1 MLSQARL
8 VIFDLGGVLASLGR
22 PAAQMGLQLSNDEFW
37 SVWLG
42 SGTVFALE
50 TGAIE
55 EAEFFERFPAEL
67 GLTDPSQEFQQ
78 RFQRWQLEL
87 FPGVVEMLQELGETH
102 DVALL
107 SNTNSIHWNLIDP
120 YGQVRQLFDHVFL
133 SFEIGHLKP
142 HRDIFEYVLQSV
154 PNARDEIVFLD
165 DTEKNVA
172 AAASMGIHSLQV
184 SGPQGIDKALGRKD

>member
-1 MLSQARL
+1 VLSQAQL
-8 VIFDLGGVLASLGR
+8 IVFDLGGVLASLGR
-22 PAAQMGLQLSNDEFW
+22 PAEQMDLGMSDRDFW

-42 SGTVFALE
+42 SDTVVALE
-50 TGAIE
+50 TGAIA

-67 GLTDPSQEFQQ
+67 GLTDSCRKFQQ
-78 RFQRWQLEL
+78 RFHRWQLEL

-120 YGQVRQLFDHVFL
+120 DGQIRQLFNHVFL

-142 HRDIFEYVLQSV
+142 YRDIFEHVLQFV

-172 AAASMGIHSLQV
+172 AAEELGIRSLQV
-184 SGPQGIDKALGRKD
+184 TGLEGIRRALQLGG

>member
-1 MLSQARL
+1 M
-8 VIFDLGGVLASLGR
+8 DLGMSDR
-22 PAAQMGLQLSNDEFW
+22 DFW
-37 SVWLG
+37 SVWLD
-42 SGTVFALE
+42 SDTVVALE
-50 TGAIE
+50 TGGIA

-67 GLTDPSQEFQQ
+67 KLADSSREFQQ

-87 FPGVVEMLQELGETH
+87 FPGVVEMLQKLGKTH
-102 DVALL
+102 NVALL

-120 YGQVRQLFDHVFL
+120 DGLLRQLFDHVFL

-142 HRDIFEYVLQSV
+142 HRDIFEHVLRTV

-172 AAASMGIHSLQV
+172 AAASMGIHALRV
-184 SGPQGIDKALGRKD
+184 IGPDGIRRALKLDG